1 MVLVCG
7 MVVVAET
14 NKKHFSTST
23 EMTSLSEVVPDNLV
37 RWVIVKVDSCLLYP
51 SIAM

>member
-1 MVLVCG
+1 

-14 NKKHFSTST
+14 NKKHFST

-37 RWVIVKVDSCLLYP
+37 RWVIVKVDSCLLYS